1 MTQDAGLKVK
11 AWEHSAFHS
20 HPYNPKPV
28 LKLQGYHWKKHTNKI
43 FLTVFFHFHLFNAV
57 AGTPG
62 AETVN
67 TEARDPPWPVSHRPV
82 LHYNEIL

>member
-28 LKLQGYHWKKHTNKI
+28 LKLQGYH
-43 FLTVFFHFHLFNAV
+43 
-57 AGTPG
+57 
-62 AETVN
+62 
-67 TEARDPPWPVSHRPV
+67 
-82 LHYNEIL
+82 